1 MLAPPGSLRD
11 TFTAAAPSTKDERA
25 GLGQPAALPAA
36 QRGGA
41 GWGRSRLAG
50 MLEAKAKRDLQV
62 RQGPREGGA
71 LSLAAPARALGQL
84 QPLLAACPRECVG

>member
-1 MLAPPGSLRD
+1 MGEAEEAER
-11 TFTAAAPSTKDERA
+11 AAEAA

-84 QPLLAACPRECVG
+84 QPLLAACPRECAG